1 MKETPLSNQRTNRQ
15 LKKEIKQK
23 LTLDRPA
30 TYQIKVP
37 GHLDESW
44 SEWAGGM
51 TVTVEGKDDVLPV
64 TIVTVTVDQAG
75 LQGLLRR
82 LYSTG
87 LPLISVNCVEC
98 GSEDIDE
105 LITTTDGGK

>member
-1 MKETPLSNQRTNRQ
+1 MMK
-15 LKKEIKQK
+15 KDKQK
-23 LTLDRPA
+23 PTLDRPI

-44 SEWAGGM
+44 SEWDERM
-51 TVTVEGKDDVLPV
+51 TITVESEGDGPPV
-64 TIVTVTVDQAG
+64 TTLTGTMDQAA

-82 LYSTG
+82 LYSLG

-98 GSEDIDE
+98 D
-105 LITTTDGGK
+105 

>member
-1 MKETPLSNQRTNRQ
+1 MK
-15 LKKEIKQK
+15 KVKQK
-23 LTLDRPA
+23 LTLYQTA

-51 TVTVEGKDDVLPV
+51 TITVESEGDGPPAV
-64 TIVTVTVDQAG
+64 TTLTGTIADQAA

-82 LYSTG
+82 LYSLG
-87 LPLISVNCVEC
+87 LPLISVNRLDVE
-98 GSEDIDE
+98 E
-105 LITTTDGGK
+105 

>member
-1 MKETPLSNQRTNRQ
+1 MMK
-15 LKKEIKQK
+15 KDKQK
-23 LTLDRPA
+23 PTLDRPI

-44 SEWAGGM
+44 SEWDERM
-51 TVTVEGKDDVLPV
+51 TITVESEGDGPPV
-64 TIVTVTVDQAG
+64 TTLTGTVDQAA

-82 LYSTG
+82 LYSLG

-98 GSEDIDE
+98 D
-105 LITTTDGGK
+105 